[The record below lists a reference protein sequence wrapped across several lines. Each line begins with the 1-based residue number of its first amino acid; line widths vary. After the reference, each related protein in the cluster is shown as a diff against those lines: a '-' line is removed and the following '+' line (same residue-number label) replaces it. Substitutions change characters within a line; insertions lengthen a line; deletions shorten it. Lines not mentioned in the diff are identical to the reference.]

1 MGIVELEVM
10 EARKLVLC
18 PSGTKPGD
26 VYVRVKIGD
35 GFLNWNKTNITK
47 YTERATW
54 NFVSALKVKPNKSKV
69 VYLRV
74 HESNPNLFLPD
85 KIIGECFVNLEEL
98 TPGERYDLW
107 LPLTVRPSSS
117 SPSPSSPSPSSP
129 SPSPASSMYPN
140 HHGGSGNSNGGT
152 NNGGSI
158 YREVNNEVGMEMI
171 TTGELHCLVAYFP
184 NGKVVRD
191 QHPSS
196 VITATST
203 TTTSSIGIPAVLPS
217 SPPPISAAIHQH
229 HDRIQSPKSSNQLK
243 AEQLYS
249 KAMDEMG
256 KFLQS
261 VSNSTSCLHID
272 TDNNVNSNNNNN
284 ISNNNDN
291 GNGCC
296 SNGVKECQR
305 GGISVAAHTSL
316 KLASQFLLESLKVYR
331 LGKSFAMLA
340 FIFYQFDNLELTSK
354 YLGYAEQ
361 IDPSFPVIA
370 RLRKLLVESGCRRD
384 PLSNNQSKP
393 DDQLSIIVVEA
404 ENIPS
409 NTKNPSSVF
418 CKLIIGYPE
427 VQKET
432 NLVSPIA
439 NVAHHEV
446 GSVGSGDAGDRTLCF
461 SWREFFEASLTRAS
475 ERYRYGHQQLQVAV
489 YSSSETNNAST
500 LIGKCQP
507 LDLFSLERD
516 TIHDLWLPFVT
527 TDNGGAT
534 AQVRVILNYQ
544 TGYLSDE
551 EALSTLYNAIYCRDQ
566 VMVRSILKN
575 KSLDLDVPF
584 RESSSSTKP
593 TTHSGDKLEPEYS
606 TLVTKAARFGN
617 LRLLK
622 EFIQLGASV
631 NAVDK
636 DGFTPIMRAVQFHG
650 IYDTL
655 RVIRYLH
662 SLGADL
668 DKQNKRNY
676 DVFSYCHTI
685 EMRRFLQDKASDKVM
700 YKVAVEL
707 CSKCRFLHFPLP
719 NGISASTTIVPRDDD
734 DHRCPNCDEYL
745 PHSDRQEWLISK
757 REVRYAV
764 SAYHPYLPDRI
775 DHYLVQCPRCTSFGF
790 PGTMTKQHGPQLTV
804 ASDSAVIGTNHNG
817 DERVEFPLV
826 VAKTL
831 WNVPYHMDSCP
842 LASEYS
848 LLRVWLTSDEVR
860 SLSSILD
867 AASPSPLAKTETST
881 SSVFPLENL
890 PTELLQCVLG
900 HLTGADVAMMECVS
914 HTICNSASDNQFW
927 KLLVRRDFH
936 LLQPLPSSM
945 DKGKKW
951 KEIYLFYHKLY
962 YWIKELLLEEAFYP
976 RFTLRITEEG
986 HVEVIIRLVARK
998 YLFNLDGRAF
1008 TFDDEFTLVLLFSSP
1023 GTILSVKLAAS
1034 GQTAAKVIELCG
1046 VMSFPLN
1053 SNITLANVQDHERKH
1068 GRISLTLGLEK
1079 IALDRWVRP
1088 YLSPLDRNENVARP
1102 PPPGFHSFLMLRDN
1116 VGGSIIM
1123 DLFYYSLLTIELEE
1137 K

>member
-10 EARKLVLC
+10 EARKLLC

-26 VYVRVKIGD
+26 VYVRVKVGD
-35 GFLNWNKTNITK
+35 GFLNWNKTSITK

-85 KIIGECFVNLEEL
+85 KIIGECFVSLEEL

-107 LPLTVRPSSS
+107 LPLAVRPSSS
-117 SPSPSSPSPSSP
+117 SPS
-129 SPSPASSMYPN
+129 SPSPASTLNNILPN
-140 HHGGSGNSNGGT
+140 HHGGNSNSGT
-152 NNGGSI
+152 NGSI
-158 YREVNNEVGMEMI
+158 YGDVNHGVGMEMI

-184 NGKVVRD
+184 NGKVARG

-196 VITATST
+196 VITAAST
-203 TTTSSIGIPAVLPS
+203 TTTSSMGTPAVSPS
-217 SPPPISAAIHQH
+217 SPPPISATIHQ

-249 KAMDEMG
+249 RAMDEMG

-261 VSNSTSCLHID
+261 VSNTTSCLHID

-284 ISNNNDN
+284 NKNDN

-354 YLGYAEQ
+354 YLGFAEQ

-370 RLRKLLVESGCRRD
+370 RLRKLLVESGCKRD
-384 PLSNNQSKP
+384 PLTNNQSKP

-409 NTKNPSSVF
+409 NTITNLSSVF

-432 NLVSPIA
+432 NSVAPAA

-446 GSVGSGDAGDRTLCF
+446 GSVGSGDVGNRTMCF
-461 SWREFFEASLTRAS
+461 AWREFFEASLTRAS
-475 ERYRYGHQQLQVAV
+475 ERYRYGHQQLQVVV
-489 YSSSETNNAST
+489 YGSSETNNAAT
-500 LIGKCQP
+500 LIGKCQT
-507 LDLFSLERD
+507 LDLFNLERD

-566 VMVRSILKN
+566 VMMRSILKN
-575 KSLDLDVPF
+575 KSLDLDMPF
-584 RESSSSTKP
+584 RESSSTKP

-617 LRLLK
+617 LRVLK
-622 EFIQLGASV
+622 EFIQLGASI

-655 RVIRYLH
+655 SAIRYLH

-719 NGISASTTIVPRDDD
+719 NDIPAPPTATTMVSH
-734 DHRCPNCDEYL
+734 DHCCPNCDEYL
-745 PHSDRQEWLISK
+745 PQSDRQEWLISK

-764 SAYHPYLPDRI
+764 SAYHPYLPHQI

-848 LLRVWLTSDEVR
+848 LVRVWLTSDQVR

-867 AASPSPLAKTETST
+867 TAGPSHLAKTENST
-881 SSVFPLENL
+881 PSVFPLESL

-914 HTICNSASDNQFW
+914 HTIYNSASDIQFW

-936 LLQPLPSSM
+936 LLQPPSSRWE
-945 DKGKKW
+945 DKKW

-986 HVEVIIRLVARK
+986 NVEVTIRLVARK

-1008 TFDDEFTLVLLFSSP
+1008 TFDDEFMLVLLFSSP

-1046 VMSFPLN
+1046 VMSFPLD

-1079 IALDRWVRP
+1079 VALDRWVRP
-1088 YLSPLDRNENVARP
+1088 YLSPPDHNENMARP
-1102 PPPGFHSFLMLRDN
+1102 PPPGFHSFLMMRDH